1 MTYRIPGKTDG
12 TKRRYTYISNVVK
25 KYFGTTRLNDIN
37 RSVYQNFI
45 NEYGKN
51 HSKVTIKKLNG
62 ILKSCVSDA
71 REEGII
77 PQNFTNRINEVWNET
92 RARHIEYLSIKEIQ
106 SLLKVTQSSLNRKHT
121 IPYAILTAIETGM
134 RAGKI
139 LALKWSD
146 IDEKKQTIKIS
157 KSYDYIS
164 KKIKPPK
171 NESSKR
177 VIYVSKSLLNI
188 LNELK
193 ENNQEFV
200 KRADH
205 FRPAAKTNKIPCCCF
220 ISKANCSP
228 KIIIIFDDCFQNFLG
243 TTFFKMNF

>member
-25 KYFGTTRLNDIN
+25 KYFGTTRINDIN

-71 REEGII
+71 HEEGII

-121 IPYAILTAIETGM
+121 IPYAILTAIGTGYE
-134 RAGKI
+134 G
-139 LALKWSD
+139 W
-146 IDEKKQTIKIS
+146 
-157 KSYDYIS
+157 
-164 KKIKPPK
+164 
-171 NESSKR
+171 
-177 VIYVSKSLLNI
+177 
-188 LNELK
+188 
-193 ENNQEFV
+193 
-200 KRADH
+200 
-205 FRPAAKTNKIPCCCF
+205 
-220 ISKANCSP
+220 
-228 KIIIIFDDCFQNFLG
+228 QNSG
-243 TTFFKMNF
+243 S